1 MGVVPL
7 FFIIDVSHSCWN
19 LIKLGL
25 KIFDN
30 YKINKH
36 LSNLP
41 DYVTADGIDK
51 KEEITCYI
59 CFDELKVGKRLNCG
73 HSFHLRCIKE
83 WVHSSAGCPLCK
95 VPVTSDKKLN
105 KRQNEELQAGNFNI
119 DQDRREGNQYIN
131 NRNGYNED
139 QSGDSN
145 NINLTG
151 KANQMLAKIHPD
163 LKKLKIYQE
172 ITKIA
177 LLYDVN
183 SAKTSS
189 SSGAVSY
196 SLPTEAVYNRSV
208 KNEIKRL
215 EIENYNRKILELY
228 ENPKQAVE
236 RCSNNSNN
244 NRNNSK

>member
-36 LSNLP
+36 LSSLP
-41 DYVTADGIDK
+41 DYVTADGVDK

-59 CFDELKVGKRLNCG
+59 CFDDLKVGKKLNCG

-95 VPVTSDKKLN
+95 VPVTSEKKLN
-105 KRQNEELQAGNFNI
+105 KPQNEHLQAGNLNI
-119 DQDRREGNQYIN
+119 DQDRRDGNQYIN
-131 NRNGYNED
+131 SRYGYTGE
-139 QSGDSN
+139 QSGDN
-145 NINLTG
+145 RDNDLTS
-151 KANQMLAKIHPD
+151 KANQMLAKINPD
-163 LKKLKIYQE
+163 LKKLKIYQY
-172 ITKIA
+172 ISKIA
-177 LLYDVN
+177 QSYDIN
-183 SAKTSS
+183 SAEETS

-196 SLPTEAVYNRSV
+196 SLPTEAVYNRSM

-215 EIENYNRKILELY
+215 EIENYNRKILEIY

-236 RCSNNSNN
+236 KFSNNSN
-244 NRNNSK
+244 